1 MKRYITISA
10 LICSMFV
17 LYFGAKVWADEKEKE
32 AARVPLENYLKGQ
45 ATGNGEF
52 MRKAFHTEGNMT
64 FMRDGKYMSRSF
76 TDFINGFTGKPAP
89 DEDKRKRWIESVEV
103 TGNAAVG
110 KIILDYPTVKFTD
123 YMTLLKI
130 DGEWK
135 IVNKSFYAEP
145 KTQAAE

>member
-1 MKRYITISA
+1 MKRFTAISV
-10 LICSMFV
+10 LICSALAFC
-17 LYFGAKVWADEKEKE
+17 FGAKVWADEKEKA
-32 AARVPLENYLKGQ
+32 AARVPIENYLKGQ
-45 ATGNGEF
+45 ATGDPEF

-64 FMRDGKYMSRSF
+64 FVREGKFMSRSF

-89 DEDKRKRWIESVEV
+89 DEAKRKRWIESVEV
-103 TGNAAVG
+103 SGNAAVG
-110 KIILDYPTVKFTD
+110 KIILDYPNVKFVD

-145 KTQAAE
+145 KMPPTK